1 MERESRGQYGR
12 TSEEEGG
19 GAQTLAKIHDSRDV
33 GEAAPEAFCDP
44 GSTPCRSSTPTPCR
58 CKKEEKKQPQ
68 KKTQKKVRKQKDQS
82 GDEKEEKEFVMK
94 WLEDYSWLDFNEKIN
109 KMTCKL
115 LFKAQKKRTL
125 SQRDRV
131 AQIFVPVPLLDM
143 LRAGHIK
150 RPYKLT

>member
-1 MERESRGQYGR
+1 MEEHRKKREAEPKPWRKYMTPAMWEKLRLKRSA
-12 TSEEEGG
+12 TP
-19 GAQTLAKIHDSRDV
+19 
-33 GEAAPEAFCDP
+33 APLPVDP
-44 GSTPCRSSTPTPCR
+44 PLPLPVDTKR
-58 CKKEEKKQPQ
+58 KKKNQPQ
-68 KKTQKKVRKQKDQS
+68 QKTQKKVRKQKDQS